1 MPRDLRGFI
10 EQLEAKGQ
18 LRRITAPVDTD
29 LEIAEIA
36 QRMLQCGGPG
46 LLFENV
52 KGSPYPV
59 AVNLMGTVDRITW
72 AMNMESVDD
81 LEAMGKKLAL
91 LYQPRPPKKIKQAF
105 DLGKVL
111 FDVLKAK
118 PDLSTNCSQR

>member
-10 EQLEAKGQ
+10 EQLEDGGQ
-18 LRRITAPVDTD
+18 LRRITALVDPD

-59 AVNLMGTVDRITW
+59 AVNLMGTVDRITR
-72 AMNMESVDD
+72 AMNMDSVDE
-81 LEAMGKKLAL
+81 LEALGKKLAI
-91 LYQPRPPKKIKQAF
+91 LYQPRPPKKIK
-105 DLGKVL
+105 
-111 FDVLKAK
+111 
-118 PDLSTNCSQR
+118 